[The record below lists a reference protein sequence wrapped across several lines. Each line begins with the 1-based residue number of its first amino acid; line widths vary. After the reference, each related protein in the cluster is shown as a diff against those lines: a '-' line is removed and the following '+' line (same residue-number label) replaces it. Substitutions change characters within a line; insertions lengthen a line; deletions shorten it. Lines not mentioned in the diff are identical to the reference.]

1 MGSMWLRH
9 EGVSIQ
15 VEWPGG
21 AMELNRF
28 AKVVNA
34 IKDTYEATTG
44 ILARNVPASALTYES
59 GEEEG

>member
-1 MGSMWLRH
+1 MGSMSLRH

-34 IKDTYEATTG
+34 ITDTYEASDRAV
-44 ILARNVPASALTYES
+44 LKCREALS
-59 GEEEG
+59 